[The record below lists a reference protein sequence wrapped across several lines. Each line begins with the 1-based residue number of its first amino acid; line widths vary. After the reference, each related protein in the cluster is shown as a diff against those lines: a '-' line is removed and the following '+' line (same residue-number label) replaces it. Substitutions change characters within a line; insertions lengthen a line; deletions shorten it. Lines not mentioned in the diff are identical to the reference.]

1 MTILIIGLL
10 MFLGVHSTRIFADG
24 WRTAQVQRLG
34 EGAWKGI
41 YTLLSLAGFGLIIW
55 GFGLARQQ
63 PLLLWSVP
71 VAMRYVAALLVLI
84 AFVLLAAAYVPR
96 NRIKASM
103 HHPMVLAVKVW
114 AFAHLLSTGTLA
126 DLLLFGSFLAWAVLC
141 FIAARR
147 RDRAAGTQYPAG
159 TTAGTATTV
168 VVGAAAWA
176 VFAFWLHA
184 ALIGVRPF
192 A

>member
-1 MTILIIGLL
+1 MTILIFGLL
-10 MFLGVHSTRIFADG
+10 IFLGVHSTRIFADG

-34 EGAWKGI
+34 AGAWKGI

-71 VAMRYVAALLVLI
+71 LAMRYVAALLVLI

-141 FIAARR
+141 FIAAKK
-147 RDRAAGTQYPAG
+147 RDRAAGTQYPPG
-159 TTAGTATTV
+159 TTAGTVTTV

-176 VFAFWLHA
+176 VFAFWLHT